1 MVTCAVR
8 SGPGRN
14 RGGPACPS
22 EQCEEKGE
30 DTEASPGGGQAVVEE
45 QRDERSRRRDAQ
57 SDAGEDCPAGEAS
70 APVRHVRQHG
80 GCGEH
85 HQGTAGY
92 SGQQPPEEEP
102 GEGNGGRAGEEGRGG
117 EQHHRAKQDRCGKA
131 GRKRAPQKRSGEIAG
146 EIGGS
151 EIGGDGGGK
160 PVSADDG
167 RQQRRVGKTCQADAD
182 QGGAGTGQGRPPLV
196 HAALWRHHWWGRWVR
211 TDRVGMN
218 CLESRYRSGRLRG

>member
-1 MVTCAVR
+1 MAGQPPQASSVSTRASVPSPHQAAISPWWR
-8 SGPGRN
+8 STGTSVPDAAMPNPTPVKITPLAR
-14 RGGPACPS
+14 P
-22 EQCEEKGE
+22 
-30 DTEASPGGGQAVVEE
+30 
-45 QRDERSRRRDAQ
+45 RRRCDT
-57 SDAGEDCPAGEAS
+57 
-70 APVRHVRQHG
+70 
-80 GCGEH
+80 CGS
-85 HQGTAGY
+85 TAGAA
-92 SGQQPPEEEP
+92 STIRTPPDSPAEQPPEEEP
-102 GEGNGGRAGEEGRGG
+102 GEGNGGRAGEEARGG
-117 EQHHRAKQDRCGKA
+117 EQHHRAKRSVRESGPQA
-131 GRKRAPQKRSGEIAG
+131 GAPERSGEIAG

-151 EIGGDGGGK
+151 EIGDDGGGK